1 MDTMLFLC
9 AQRDD
14 ERVGGWGH
22 KQWHLMRRH
31 IDSRARCFV
40 WSESCKPWRQWVCEV
55 PSLSLIHQVIM
66 KPQPQKPK
74 PELPSWQ
81 IRNEGQKS
89 WKWGTMRDKKI
100 WMRDKMRDIM
110 EHVLKLYSYLYGTC
124 NRHSRL
130 TEGRR
135 RLSSYSFDDQNEF
148 QSSRY
153 PNSLWLKSWGVL
165 VWLFCML

>member
-1 MDTMLFLC
+1 MTLILAYFFWS
-9 AQRDD
+9 
-14 ERVGGWGH
+14 GWLSFGLAEFPTCQSECLALNFSIQH
-22 KQWHLMRRH
+22 
-31 IDSRARCFV
+31 V
-40 WSESCKPWRQWVCEV
+40 WLRQTGIPCLVHRIMYKTYAE
-55 PSLSLIHQVIM
+55 SLSWSII
-66 KPQPQKPK
+66 

-153 PNSLWLKSWGVL
+153 PNSLWLKSSGVNTLYIL
-165 VWLFCML
+165 V

>member
-1 MDTMLFLC
+1 MPPINSIS
-9 AQRDD
+9 
-14 ERVGGWGH
+14 GY
-22 KQWHLMRRH
+22 LMSIGMIAYCH
-31 IDSRARCFV
+31 YFGLN
-40 WSESCKPWRQWVCEV
+40 WNKKPWA
-55 PSLSLIHQVIM
+55 
-66 KPQPQKPK
+66 
-74 PELPSWQ
+74 ELPSWQ

-165 VWLFCML
+165 VWLFNDCVNDLPFLRFTVNRRRSIVKLPTTGNSRQ